1 MDLGRGALTSIR
13 SYRRVLGVLVKY
25 GFADVLLETGMSDL
39 LGGAVGRRLSPRL
52 LGHSRPERFRMALE
66 ELGPTF
72 MKLGQV
78 LSTRR
83 DLLPTEYIDELC
95 RLQAECPPVDWK
107 DIEARL
113 ESEFA
118 GRAKELFGSVEREAM
133 AAGTIAQAHAAT
145 LPDGTRVVIKVL
157 RPGIHDQVEGDLATL
172 RFLAERLEDAMPDL
186 PIRPTAVIR
195 EFARR
200 LRRELDLEVEARST
214 ERLRQALADDP
225 NVTFPKVYWPQ
236 TRKGVLCIERIEG
249 RLLARTD
256 YATISAE
263 TRRAVVEHGTRAV
276 VRMCLEIGFF
286 HADPHPGNLFI
297 LDGNRVCF
305 IDCGMTAS
313 VSASTRRSIADL
325 VLAVATKDPSAVMA
339 AAVSIGHVDVSRI
352 DRRALELETQEL
364 VDCFVGVPIEQID
377 VAAVLQQFFD
387 MLRRSGIECP
397 PDIVLLIKAMTT
409 IQGVGRDLDPN
420 FQLIEYARPYVEA
433 LVRERYTPK
442 SLSRRLRES
451 LVGWV
456 SMIERLPADLGD
468 VVGRLRE
475 NRLGVAIRVE
485 GIDDFSESITRAGS
499 QVGYALLL
507 ASLLLSSGV
516 LVLASRIGDS
526 NLLYALGMIGSFVA
540 FGLTGIY
547 LFGNWR
553 AARSERKRHR
563 KARRAG

>member
-1 MDLGRGALTSIR
+1 MDLGRVSLTSIR

-25 GFADVLLETGMSDL
+25 GFADILLETGLGEL
-39 LGGAVGRRLSPRL
+39 LGGAVGRRLSPSLR
-52 LGHSRPERFRMALE
+52 GHSRPERFRMALE

-83 DLLPTEYIDELC
+83 DLLPPEYIDELC
-95 RLQAECPPVDWK
+95 RLQTDCPPVPWDQVR
-107 DIEARL
+107 ERL
-113 ESEFA
+113 DEEFA
-118 GRAKELFGSVEREAM
+118 GRASTLFRDIDPEPM

-145 LPDGTRVVIKVL
+145 LPDGRRVVLKVL
-157 RPGIHDQVEGDLATL
+157 RPGIHGQVEGDLATL
-172 RFLAERLEDAMPDL
+172 RFLAERLEDAVPDL

-214 ERLRQALADDP
+214 VRLREALADDP
-225 NVTFPKVYWPQ
+225 NVTFPEVFWPQ
-236 TRKGVLCIERIEG
+236 TRRGVLCIERIEG

-256 YATISAE
+256 YATIAPE
-263 TRRAVVEHGTRAV
+263 TRRAVVENGTRAV

-297 LDGNRVCF
+297 LDGGRVCF

-313 VSASTRRSIADL
+313 VSPSTRRSIADL
-325 VLAVATKDPSAVMA
+325 VLAVATRDPAAVMQA
-339 AAVSIGHVDVSRI
+339 AISIGHVDLARV

-397 PDIVLLIKAMTT
+397 SDIVLLIKAMTT
-409 IQGVGRDLDPN
+409 IQGVGRDLDPD

-433 LVRERYTPK
+433 LVRERFTPRT
-442 SLSRRLRES
+442 LASRLKES
-451 LVGWV
+451 LTGWV
-456 SMIERLPADLGD
+456 SMVERLPSDLGD
-468 VVGRLRE
+468 VVSRLRE

-516 LVLASRIGDS
+516 LVLASRIGRSD
-526 NLLYALGMIGSFVA
+526 LLYVLGMLGSVVA
-540 FGLTGIY
+540 FVLTGVY
-547 LFGNWR
+547 LFTSWR
-553 AARSERKRHR
+553 VARGERRRHR
-563 KARRAG
+563 LARRNL

>member
-1 MDLGRGALTSIR
+1 MDLGRGAFTSIR

-39 LGGAVGRRLSPRL
+39 LGGAVGRRLSPTL

-83 DLLPTEYIDELC
+83 DLLPPEYVDELC
-95 RLQAECPPVDWK
+95 RLQTDCPPVAWE
-107 DIEARL
+107 DIQARL
-113 ESEFA
+113 DAEFA
-118 GRAKELFGSVEREAM
+118 GRAASLFGEIDRTPL

-145 LPDGTRVVIKVL
+145 LPDGRRVVLKVL
-157 RPGIHDQVEGDLATL
+157 RPGIHAQVEGDLATL

-214 ERLRQALADDP
+214 ERLRQAFADDP
-225 NVTFPKVYWPQ
+225 NVTFPEVFWTQ

-256 YATISAE
+256 VATLSAE

-313 VSASTRRSIADL
+313 VSTSTRRSIADL
-325 VLAVATKDPSAVMA
+325 VLAVATKDPAAVMA
-339 AAVSIGHVDVSRI
+339 AAIAIGHVDLSRI

-409 IQGVGRDLDPN
+409 IQGVGRDLDPD

-442 SLSRRLRES
+442 SVGRRLRES

-456 SMIERLPADLGD
+456 SMVERLPSDLGD
-468 VVGRLRE
+468 VVSRLRE
-475 NRLGVAIRVE
+475 NRLGVSIKLD
-485 GIDDFSESITRAGS
+485 GIDDFSEAITRAGG
-499 QVGYALLL
+499 QVGYAVLL

-516 LVLASRIGDS
+516 LVLASRIGQSD
-526 NLLYALGMIGSFVA
+526 LLYVLGMLGSLVA

-547 LFGNWR
+547 LLSNWR

-563 KARRAG
+563 KARRGT